1 MARAFAR
8 ARRARVRRA
17 AHASARRH
25 ARTQSIPTRS
35 HSAPAHHCS
44 ATVAKPG
51 RLPRAGGRHVL
62 PDARVGQEHEL
73 GACALCESR
82 RSPPAGRC
90 APLRRGQRRRRRR
103 AAPPPC
109 ILPPP
114 ARRCRC
120 CLPQFALIRRT
131 TLGRLTSAI
140 REPSILDRWSPYEIA
155 LFESGICMYG
165 KQFPTLASLVGSK
178 NAKECIEFYYAWK
191 KSKNYAQWKATW
203 KGVGGWG
210 GS

>member
-1 MARAFAR
+1 MCFSESCALLLLLLL
-8 ARRARVRRA
+8 
-17 AHASARRH
+17 
-25 ARTQSIPTRS
+25 PLL
-35 HSAPAHHCS
+35 PLLL
-44 ATVAKPG
+44 
-51 RLPRAGGRHVL
+51 RLRLLR
-62 PDARVGQEHEL
+62 
-73 GACALCESR
+73 ACAS
-82 RSPPAGRC
+82 SGAI
-90 APLRRGQRRRRRR
+90 
-103 AAPPPC
+103 AAPPPAFC
-109 ILPPP
+109 SP
-114 ARRCRC
+114 APLSL
-120 CLPQFALIRRT
+120 LPQFALIRRT
-131 TLGRLTSAI
+131 TLGRLTSPI